1 MKDVGGG
8 RVVDDDDF
16 VELSAEAT
24 EVLDVVAA
32 VEDARLAE
40 EARVEHVPLVQQVRH
55 GVGVLRA
62 GGSFNCHTSY
72 LSEYP
77 VYQTTMLINS
87 ISFGEMKSR
96 LPWPGWP

>member
-55 GVGVLRA
+55 RVGVLRA
-62 GGSFNCHTSY
+62 GGSFNCHTPST
-72 LSEYP
+72 
-77 VYQTTMLINS
+77 VYKKHLIRN
-87 ISFGEMKSR
+87 IVEIIR
-96 LPWPGWP
+96 NLRNID